1 MKRDVEPFLKRL
13 MVVLLTLRAEC
24 SLVTSK
30 PAHLSPYLPPGCL
43 ARSGLKMWNA
53 EGFLWFPFVHKSSLM
68 CILPSFG
75 YPDRVYRVGNRR
87 EGLE

>member
-30 PAHLSPYLPPGCL
+30 PAHLSLYLPLELCQW
-43 ARSGLKMWNA
+43 ARAYGGRFA
-53 EGFLWFPFVHKSSLM
+53 FSS
-68 CILPSFG
+68 
-75 YPDRVYRVGNRR
+75 RVAGATSDAAAISSIAA
-87 EGLE
+87 LF